1 MENEIVIHNEN
12 DLRSKI
18 YTIRGMQV
26 MLDFDLAEI
35 YGYTTKRFNEQV
47 KNNIEKF
54 DEDFR
59 FQLNAEE
66 VMELSRSKI
75 STSIQ
80 VKGIKGGRAYFPYAF
95 TEQGIYM
102 LMTVLRGDLAIK
114 QSKILI
120 RLFKKM
126 KDFIIERENLIGS
139 DEIAK
144 LAIQTSQNMKE
155 IAEMKT
161 DIVAVKADVARI
173 IEDFSNNENISVAN

>member
-1 MENEIVIHNEN
+1 MKKNIFDNFSNLITITMLQICFWCLDMENEIVIHNEN

-80 VKGIKGGRAYFPYAF
+80 VKGIKRGRVYFPYAF

-102 LMTVLRGDLAIK
+102 LTFALL
-114 QSKILI
+114 L
-120 RLFKKM
+120 LFEVQFLHL
-126 KDFIIERENLIGS
+126 FIGC
-139 DEIAK
+139 
-144 LAIQTSQNMKE
+144 
-155 IAEMKT
+155 
-161 DIVAVKADVARI
+161 
-173 IEDFSNNENISVAN
+173 SVNFAS